1 MDTSGF
7 YKNDNT
13 ELLYAPNGVV
23 HQDYD
28 LLAENHMNYEYP
40 IDGWAWFDTEEEAR
54 IFFDIPKSAEE
65 KVMPPFPL
73 IQ

>member
-13 ELLYAPNGVV
+13 ELLYAPNGVM

-40 IDGWAWFDTEEEAR
+40 IDGWYWFDTEEEAR
-54 IFFDIPKSAEE
+54 IFFNIPKPIKEE
-65 KVMPPFPL
+65 NIFPL
-73 IQ
+73 PPI